1 MNFYDTYGT
10 NSRVTARIAQLELAR
25 RDERIFSVEDDLGL
39 PEVAF
44 DKEFPE
50 RYVQAGIAE
59 ADQLGIAVGLAM
71 RGNVPFVN
79 TFAAF
84 ATMRACEQLRLDIAY
99 NQANVKVIGY
109 YAGLSGGYAGPTH
122 HSIEDI
128 AVTRAIPG
136 ITVLSPADAYEA
148 YRAVFAAAEHDG
160 PVYIRASRSDTP
172 AVHDTEAPF
181 VIGRAIRLRDGG
193 DVTIIATGCLMVAN
207 ALRAADALATW
218 GIAARVIDMHT
229 LKPLDDQ
236 AVLEAAADTGLIA
249 TYEDHSVVGGL
260 GSAVAAVVL
269 DGHPVPVL
277 PFGVRDEFCSRTA
290 EYAEMVM
297 DYDFGPRSVAE
308 VIRRRLEA
316 GR

>member
-1 MNFYDTYGT
+1 MNFYDAYGT

-39 PEVAF
+39 PDVPF

-59 ADQLGIAVGLAM
+59 ADQLGIAAGLAM
-71 RGNVPFVN
+71 HGKVPFVN

-99 NQANVKVIGY
+99 NRANVKIVGY

-122 HSIEDI
+122 HCIEDI
-128 AVTRAIPG
+128 AITRAIPG
-136 ITVLSPADAYEA
+136 ITVMSPADSYEA
-148 YRAVFAAAEHDG
+148 YQAVYAAAEHDG
-160 PVYIRASRSDTP
+160 PVYIRASRSETP
-172 AVHDTEAPF
+172 PVHDTEAPF
-181 VIGRAIRLRDGG
+181 VMGRAIRLREGR
-193 DVTIIATGCLMVAN
+193 DVTIIGTGCLMVAN
-207 ALRAADALATW
+207 ALASADILAGC

-229 LKPLDDQ
+229 VKPLDED
-236 AVLEAAADTGLIA
+236 AILAAAADTGLIA
-249 TYEDHSVVGGL
+249 TYEDHTVAGGL
-260 GSAVAAVVL
+260 GSAVASVVL
-269 DGHPVPVL
+269 AGHPVPVL

-290 EYAEMVM
+290 EYAEMLT
-297 DYDFGPRSVAE
+297 DYGIGPQSMAD

-316 GR
+316 RR

>member
-1 MNFYDTYGT
+1 MSFYDTYGA

-39 PEVAF
+39 PDVAF
-44 DKEFPE
+44 DKEFPD

-59 ADQLGIAVGLAM
+59 ADQLGIAAGLAM

-84 ATMRACEQLRLDIAY
+84 ATMRAGEQLRLDIAY
-99 NQANVKVIGY
+99 NRANVKIIGY

-148 YRAVFAAAEHDG
+148 YQAVFAAADHDG
-160 PVYIRASRSDTP
+160 PVYIRASRSETP
-172 AVHDTEAPF
+172 AVHDTEVPF

-193 DVTIIATGCLMVAN
+193 DVTIIATGCLMVAH
-207 ALRAADALATW
+207 ALRAAEALSTW

-229 LKPLDDQ
+229 LKPLDDH
-236 AVLEAAADTGLIA
+236 AILEAAADTGLIA
-249 TYEDHSVVGGL
+249 TCEDHSVIGGL

-269 DGHPVPVL
+269 GGHPAPVL

-290 EYAEMVM
+290 EYDEMVT
-297 DYDFGPRSVAE
+297 DYDFGSSSMAG

-316 GR
+316 RQ